1 MGYSC
6 CEPPNSSK
14 SFLKVLFD
22 LKICLLDE
30 NNISVF
36 QISWQ
41 RGRAGCDYV
50 AQILPRGK
58 IRGAMFFVLLIG
70 LLRLFKWSSICS
82 VACPINNSTFKNFSR
97 SRMEHISI
105 IGGFLHMCADLRIS
119 CYRNIK
125 RNFEIW
131 SLLKLKNEDIFHSLI
146 RWRFKG

>member
-1 MGYSC
+1 MINILKQNFFIYDNLKLFKYNYRLSNIILGYSC

-82 VACPINNSTFKNFSR
+82 VACPIHNSTFKNFSR

-105 IGGFLHMCADLRIS
+105 IGGFLHMCRLADI
-119 CYRNIK
+119 
-125 RNFEIW
+125 
-131 SLLKLKNEDIFHSLI
+131 LLQKH
-146 RWRFKG
+146 